1 MLQHRHADVSVAVA
15 LADGLITPVVR
26 QADVLPLS
34 AIANAM
40 RDFVARAKER
50 KLKPEEYQGG
60 VSAVSNLGMYG
71 IKEFAAVINPP
82 QSSILAIGA
91 GEERAIVKNGA
102 IVAGTMMSATM
113 SFDHRAIDGASGA
126 ELLAAF
132 KRHIENPLTML
143 VV

>member
-1 MLQHRHADVSVAVA
+1 VAIP
-15 LADGLITPVVR
+15 DGLITPVIR
-26 QADVLPLS
+26 QADTLPLS

-40 RDFVARAKER
+40 RDFAARAKDH

-60 VSAVSNLGMYG
+60 VSAVSNLGMFG

-82 QSSILAIGA
+82 QSSILAIGM

-102 IVAGTMMSATM
+102 IVAANVMSATM
-113 SFDHRAIDGASGA
+113 SFDHRAIDGATGA
-126 ELLAAF
+126 ELIAAF
-132 KRHIENPLTML
+132 KRAIENPLTML